1 MLSKVK
7 GGKRCQACKM
17 PKVLGA
23 RPNELRQHAI
33 NLKKKNAILYYF
45 ILYKSKIYIF
55 PIKIRSLK
63 TQKKI

>member
-33 NLKKKNAILYYF
+33 NLKKNAILFYF

-55 PIKIRSLK
+55 PIKIGSLK
-63 TQKKI
+63 IQKKI

>member
-17 PKVLGA
+17 PKVLGT

-33 NLKKKNAILYYF
+33 NLKKKMQYYIILYY
-45 ILYKSKIYIF
+45 INLKYISF
-55 PIKIRSLK
+55 QLRLDH
-63 TQKKI
+63 